1 MTTPGDD
8 LLGPVNGGLA
18 WITGD
23 GPHADVILST
33 RIRLARNLERFPFRE
48 TITAPQ
54 QQMVTEDV
62 LAAIDVSRLG
72 QQDRQFLRLAE
83 LGEDDLT
90 LLLERHLV
98 SQEMIQFQEASA
110 LVVGERGRLA
120 LLVNEEDHLRIQVL
134 SPGLQLEEAWEL
146 ASGTERSL
154 RKRLKFAFHHQF
166 GFLTSCP
173 TNTGTGLRASVLIHL
188 PGLVLTREIHK
199 VLQGLAQIG
208 LTFRGLYGEG
218 SDVIGNYFQ
227 LSNQTTLGKSEEELI
242 DHLSQITRQV
252 IEYEENA
259 RQVLARDALDEI
271 EDKVWRAFGLL
282 RYARSMSFDEMMN
295 LLSAVRLGVSMKLLP
310 EIGVSKLNKLLLWT
324 QVAHLQKRAGRTLAK
339 REREIERARL
349 IREILDEELELEDE
363 YGEEFGDEDEGERD
377 E

>member
-1 MTTPGDD
+1 MSGRDD
-8 LLGPVNGGLA
+8 LLGPVGGGLA
-18 WITGD
+18 WIGGD
-23 GPHADVILST
+23 GPKGDIILST
-33 RIRLARNLERFPFRE
+33 RIRMARNLERYPFRE

-54 QQMVTEDV
+54 QEMVAEDV
-62 LAAIDVSRLG
+62 REAYGAAGDRLG
-72 QQDRQFLRLAE
+72 DAPHQFLRLAE
-83 LGEDDLT
+83 MGDNDLT

-98 SQEMIQFQEASA
+98 SREMVKFKESS
-110 LVVGERGRLA
+110 A
-120 LLVNEEDHLRIQVL
+120 LLVGDEGRLSILINEEDHLRIQVL
-134 SPGLQLEEAWEL
+134 TSGLRLDEAWSL
-146 ASGTERSL
+146 AGRTESAL
-154 RKRLKFAFHHQF
+154 RGRLKFAYHHKF

-199 VLQGLAQIG
+199 VLQGLSQIG

-242 DHLSQITRQV
+242 DHLGQITRQV

-271 EDKVWRAFGLL
+271 EDKVWRAYGLL
-282 RYARSMSFDEMMN
+282 TCARSMSFDEMMN

-310 EIGVSKLNKLLLWT
+310 PIGVDTLNELLLWT
-324 QVAHLQKRAGRTLAK
+324 QTAHLQRETGRALSKRD
-339 REREIERARL
+339 REVERARL
-349 IREILDEELELEDE
+349 IREILERDAAERGD
-363 YGEEFGDEDEGERD
+363 YGEDGENG
-377 E
+377 

>member
-1 MTTPGDD
+1 MRLPQDD
-8 LLGPVNGGLA
+8 LLGPVDGGLA
-18 WITGD
+18 WITGE
-23 GPHADVILST
+23 GPHADIILSS

-48 TITAPQ
+48 TITRAQ
-54 QQMVTEDV
+54 QELVTDDVMSGFAEVED
-62 LAAIDVSRLG
+62 AAGSEG
-72 QQDRQFLRLAE
+72 TRQNLRLAE
-83 LGEDDLT
+83 LSEADTT

-98 SQEMIQFQEASA
+98 SREMIKYRDASA
-110 LVVGERGRLA
+110 LLIGNGGRLA
-120 LLVNEEDHLRIQVL
+120 LLVNEEDHVRVQALT
-134 SPGLQLEEAWEL
+134 PGFQLETAWQI
-146 ASGTERSL
+146 ASHAEEVL
-154 RKRLKFAFHHQF
+154 RHRVKFAYHHRF

-227 LSNQTTLGKSEEELI
+227 ISNQTTLGKSEEELVG
-242 DHLSQITRQV
+242 HLAQITRQV

-271 EDKVWRAFGLL
+271 EDKVWRAYGLL
-282 RYARSMSFDEMMN
+282 RYARSISFDEMMN

-310 EIGVSKLNKLLLWT
+310 EIRVSTLNELLLWT
-324 QVAHLQKRAGRTLAK
+324 QTAHLERRAGRTLVK
-339 REREIERARL
+339 RERENERAAT
-349 IREILDEELELEDE
+349 IREILDS
-363 YGEEFGDEDEGERD
+363 GDE
-377 E
+377 

>member
-1 MTTPGDD
+1 MRLPHDD
-8 LLGPVNGGLA
+8 LLAPVCGGLA
-18 WITGD
+18 WITGE
-23 GPHADVILST
+23 GPHADIILST

-54 QQMVTEDV
+54 QELVTDDLV
-62 LAAIDVSRLG
+62 NADAAVDDIPG
-72 QQDRQFLRLAE
+72 HEGARQLLRLTDVAD
-83 LGEDDLT
+83 GETT

-98 SQEMIQFQEASA
+98 SREMLKFKAASA
-110 LVVGERGRLA
+110 LLIGSGGRLA
-120 LLVNEEDHLRIQVL
+120 LLINEEDHVRIQAL
-134 SPGLQLEEAWEL
+134 TSGFQLETAWQIASRAEEA
-146 ASGTERSL
+146 L
-154 RKRLKFAFHHQF
+154 RRRVKFAYHHRF

-227 LSNQTTLGKSEEELI
+227 LSNQTTLGKSEEELVG
-242 DHLSQITRQV
+242 HLAQITRQV

-271 EDKVWRAFGLL
+271 EDKVWRAYGLL
-282 RYARSMSFDEMMN
+282 RYARSISFDEMMN

-310 EIGVSKLNKLLLWT
+310 EIRVSKLNELLLWT
-324 QVAHLQKRAGRTLAK
+324 QTAHLEKLAGRVLTK
-339 REREIERARL
+339 REREIERAGT
-349 IREILDEELELEDE
+349 IRQILDSDE
-363 YGEEFGDEDEGERD
+363 
-377 E
+377 

>member
-1 MTTPGDD
+1 MRLPSDD
-8 LLGPVNGGLA
+8 LLSPVGGGLA
-18 WITGD
+18 WITGE
-23 GPHADVILST
+23 GPHADIILSS

-48 TITAPQ
+48 TITSAQ
-54 QQMVTEDV
+54 QELVTDSV
-62 LAAIDVSRLG
+62 VSAFDEADQDGTGGPRQLLRLG
-72 QQDRQFLRLAE
+72 E
-83 LGEDDLT
+83 LPDGEAN

-98 SQEMIQFQEASA
+98 SREMIKFKVSSA
-110 LVVGERGRLA
+110 LLIGDAGRLA
-120 LLVNEEDHLRIQVL
+120 LLVNEEDHVRVQALT
-134 SPGLQLEEAWEL
+134 PGFQLETAWQIATRAEEAL
-146 ASGTERSL
+146 RS
-154 RKRLKFAFHHQF
+154 RVKFAYHPRF

-227 LSNQTTLGKSEEELI
+227 ISNQTTLGKSEEELVG
-242 DHLSQITRQV
+242 HLAQITRQV

-271 EDKVWRAFGLL
+271 EDKVWRAYGLL
-282 RYARSMSFDEMMN
+282 RYARSISFDEMMN

-310 EIGVSKLNKLLLWT
+310 EIRVSKLNELLLWT
-324 QVAHLQKRAGRTLAK
+324 QTAHLEKRADRALIK
-339 REREIERARL
+339 REREMERAAT
-349 IREILDEELELEDE
+349 IREILDD
-363 YGEEFGDEDEGERD
+363 GDE
-377 E
+377 

>member
-1 MTTPGDD
+1 MSDRDD
-8 LLGPVNGGLA
+8 LLGPVGGGLA
-18 WITGD
+18 WISGD
-23 GPHADVILST
+23 GPHADIILST
-33 RIRLARNLERFPFRE
+33 RIRLARNLEGYAFRE

-54 QQMVTEDV
+54 QELVTEDV
-62 LAAIDVSRLG
+62 LEAYEVAKPDLG
-72 QQDRQFLRLAE
+72 DTPHQFLRLVAMP
-83 LGEDDLT
+83 DNDLT

-98 SQEMIQFQEASA
+98 SREMVKTKETA
-110 LVVGERGRLA
+110 A
-120 LLVNEEDHLRIQVL
+120 LLVGDEGRLSILLNEEDHVRIQVL
-134 SPGLQLEEAWEL
+134 TPGLQLDDCWGIA
-146 ASGTERSL
+146 ARTERVL
-154 RKRLKFAFHHQF
+154 RSRLKFAYHHRF

-199 VLQGLAQIG
+199 VLQGLSQIG

-242 DHLSQITRQV
+242 DHLGQITGQV

-271 EDKVWRAFGLL
+271 EDKVWRAYGLL
-282 RYARSMSFDEMMN
+282 TCARSMPFDEMMN

-310 EIGVSKLNKLLLWT
+310 DIGVDTLNELLLWT
-324 QVAHLQKRAGRTLAK
+324 QTAHLQKSAGRSLSK
-339 REREIERARL
+339 REREVERARL
-349 IREILDEELELEDE
+349 IREILERDLAGPGD
-363 YGEEFGDEDEGERD
+363 FGDEDEEER
-377 E
+377 

>member
-1 MTTPGDD
+1 MRLPGDD
-8 LLGPVNGGLA
+8 LLKPVNGGLA
-18 WITGD
+18 WIMGE
-23 GPHADVILST
+23 GPHADIILSS

-54 QQMVTEDV
+54 QELVTEDIIGACIG
-62 LAAIDVSRLG
+62 LEGSDVEG
-72 QQDRQFLRLAE
+72 PRQLVRLADV
-83 LGEDDLT
+83 GETDTT

-98 SQEMIQFQEASA
+98 SREMLKFKAASA
-110 LVVGERGRLA
+110 LLISRAGRLA
-120 LLVNEEDHLRIQVL
+120 LLINEEDHVRIQSL
-134 SPGLQLEEAWEL
+134 TPGFQLETAWQIASRAEEA
-146 ASGTERSL
+146 L
-154 RKRLKFAFHHQF
+154 RQRVKFAYHHRF

-227 LSNQTTLGKSEEELI
+227 LSNQTTLGKSEEELVG
-242 DHLSQITRQV
+242 HLSQITRQV

-271 EDKVWRAFGLL
+271 EDKVWRAYGLL
-282 RYARSMSFDEMMN
+282 RFARSISFDEMMN

-310 EIGVSKLNKLLLWT
+310 DIRVSKLNELLLWT
-324 QVAHLQKRAGRTLAK
+324 QTAHLEKGAGRALNK
-339 REREIERARL
+339 REREIERANT
-349 IREILDEELELEDE
+349 IRDILN
-363 YGEEFGDEDEGERD
+363 GDE
-377 E
+377 

>member
-1 MTTPGDD
+1 MKLPSDD
-8 LLGPVNGGLA
+8 LLKPVSGGIA
-18 WITGD
+18 WITGE
-23 GPHADVILST
+23 GPHADIILST
-33 RIRLARNLERFPFRE
+33 RIRLARNLEKYPFRE

-54 QQMVTEDV
+54 QERVTEDIINAYAMDESV
-62 LAAIDVSRLG
+62 GDG
-72 QQDRQFLRLAE
+72 GPRQLLRLV
-83 LGEDDLT
+83 DLTENDTT

-98 SQEMIQFQEASA
+98 SREMVKFKPSSA
-110 LVVGERGRLA
+110 LLIGDSGRLA
-120 LLVNEEDHLRIQVL
+120 LLINEEDHVRIQAL
-134 SPGLQLEEAWEL
+134 TSGFQLETAWQIASRAEEA
-146 ASGTERSL
+146 L
-154 RKRLKFAFHHQF
+154 RRRGQIAHHHRF

-227 LSNQTTLGKSEEELI
+227 LSNQTTLGKSEEELVG
-242 DHLSQITRQV
+242 HLAQITRQV

-271 EDKVWRAFGLL
+271 EDKVWRAHGLL
-282 RYARSMSFDEMMN
+282 RHARSISFDEMMN

-310 EIGVSKLNKLLLWT
+310 EIRVSKLNELLLWT
-324 QVAHLQKRAGRTLAK
+324 QTAHLEKRGGRVLQK
-339 REREIERARL
+339 REREIERAKL
-349 IREILDEELELEDE
+349 IRE
-363 YGEEFGDEDEGERD
+363 
-377 E
+377 